1 MKRAVPRDYSA
12 CIEMLFVPEADDFV
26 DRIQLAADAGF
37 ATVEF
42 WGTADK
48 DIAGIASAA
57 SQAGV
62 KVGGIAIEPGNA
74 SLADPDQHER
84 FLAGVAKSKQ
94 AALELGARLMIV
106 TAGNRLPGVADD
118 AQSRAIAACLR
129 RAADIVEGSGIVLA
143 LEPINTGERPDYF
156 LWSTKAA
163 LDVVDAV
170 KRPDVKLLYDIYH
183 SAVMGE
189 SLPDVLAGRVDRL
202 AHVHLSDHPGR
213 HEPGTGG
220 IAWREGLAWLRANGH
235 AGKVGLEYRPT
246 GATVDGLRFLD

>member
-1 MKRAVPRDYSA
+1 MKRVALNDYSA
-12 CIEMLFVPEADDFV
+12 CIEMLFAPEADDFV

-37 ATVEF
+37 PIIEF

-48 DIAGIASAA
+48 DVAAIASAA
-57 SQAGV
+57 KRAGV
-62 KVGGIAIEPGNA
+62 KVGGILAEPGNA
-74 SLADPDQHER
+74 NLADPARHQG
-84 FLAGVAKSKQ
+84 FLAGVEKSKQ

-106 TAGNRLPGVADD
+106 TAGNRLPGVAEE
-118 AQSRAIAACLR
+118 AQSRAVAECLG
-129 RAADIVEGSGIVLA
+129 RAADIVKGSGIVLA

-156 LWSTKAA
+156 LWSTRAA

-170 KRPDVKLLYDIYH
+170 NRPEVKLLYDLYH

-189 SLPDVLAGRVDRL
+189 TLTEVLAGRVDRL

-220 IAWREGLAWLRANGH
+220 IRWRDGVSWLRANGY
-235 AGKVGLEYRPT
+235 AGKLGLEYRPAR
-246 GATVDGLRFLD
+246 GTVEGLRFLD